1 MKLQTGITMKSE
13 INTLLEAI
21 NLADMDG
28 LKAIRV
34 DMKDLQELRGHIL
47 EQNKQITRL
56 AKDVVILE
64 IKLNMTKVE
73 KPINLRAYA

>member
-1 MKLQTGITMKSE
+1 MKSE

-56 AKDVVILE
+56 AKDVVMLE
-64 IKLNMTKVE
+64 IKLKMTQVE
-73 KPINLRAYA
+73 KPISLRAYA

>member
-1 MKLQTGITMKSE
+1 MKPE
-13 INTLLEAI
+13 INILLETI

-56 AKDVVILE
+56 AKDVVMLE
-64 IKLNMTKVE
+64 IKLKMTQVE
-73 KPINLRAYA
+73 KPISLRAYA

>member
-1 MKLQTGITMKSE
+1 MKPE
-13 INTLLEAI
+13 INKLLEAI

-56 AKDVVILE
+56 AKDVVMLE
-64 IKLNMTKVE
+64 IKLKMTQVE
-73 KPINLRAYA
+73 KPISLRAYA

>member
-1 MKLQTGITMKSE
+1 MKSE

-28 LKAIRV
+28 LKAICV

-56 AKDVVILE
+56 AKDVVMLE
-64 IKLNMTKVE
+64 IKLKMTQVE
-73 KPINLRAYA
+73 KPISLRAYA

>member
-1 MKLQTGITMKSE
+1 MKNKVD
-13 INTLLEAI
+13 NLLKAI

-28 LKAIRV
+28 LKTVQV
-34 DMKDLQELRGHIL
+34 DTEDLIVLRGHIL

-56 AKDVVILE
+56 AKDIVILE
-64 IKLNMTKVE
+64 IKLNMTQVE

>member
-1 MKLQTGITMKSE
+1 MKPE
-13 INTLLEAI
+13 INNLLEAI

-56 AKDVVILE
+56 AKDVVMLE
-64 IKLNMTKVE
+64 IKLNMTQVE
-73 KPINLRAYA
+73 KPISLRAYAW

>member
-1 MKLQTGITMKSE
+1 MKSE
-13 INTLLEAI
+13 INKLLEAI

-56 AKDVVILE
+56 AKDVVMLE
-64 IKLNMTKVE
+64 IKLKMTQVE
-73 KPINLRAYA
+73 KPISLRAYA

>member
-1 MKLQTGITMKSE
+1 MKPE
-13 INTLLEAI
+13 INNLLEAI

-56 AKDVVILE
+56 AKDVVMLE
-64 IKLNMTKVE
+64 IKLNMTQVE
-73 KPINLRAYA
+73 KPISLRAYA

>member
-1 MKLQTGITMKSE
+1 MKPE

-56 AKDVVILE
+56 AKDVVMLE
-64 IKLNMTKVE
+64 IKLNMTQVE
-73 KPINLRAYA
+73 KPISLRAYA

>member
-1 MKLQTGITMKSE
+1 MKPE
-13 INTLLEAI
+13 INKLLEAI

-56 AKDVVILE
+56 AKDVVVLE
-64 IKLNMTKVE
+64 IKLNMTQVE
-73 KPINLRAYA
+73 KPINLRAYAW

>member
-1 MKLQTGITMKSE
+1 MKPEVNK
-13 INTLLEAI
+13 LLEAI

-64 IKLNMTKVE
+64 IKLNMTQVE
-73 KPINLRAYA
+73 KPINLRAYAWYYYDTFT